1 MSRLPCHVE
10 AALRVKVR
18 RGHQGIWE
26 AIRERPRGQYWT
38 VCDIWYLTGVPDRGT
53 VADYVRRLMLAGYI
67 ERAGLAREDG
77 QPSQARRLYT
87 LIRDAGPEAPRLR
100 RDGSEVPPTAQEA
113 MWRTLRMIGRDGVT
127 ADDLVVMA
135 STEAVAI
142 KRASAARYLQA
153 LARAGYLRVLEE
165 GRPGHKP
172 GTGKTARYAL
182 RVGMNTGPAAPMIAR
197 VSHAVWDPNLN
208 QWAEGAEAD
217 VSGAGGGHG

>member
-10 AALRVKVR
+10 AALRVRVK
-18 RGHQGIWE
+18 RGHQGVWD
-26 AIRERPRGQYWT
+26 AIRDRRGEAWT
-38 VCDIWYLTGVPDRGT
+38 LREIWLATATYSVEAVR
-53 VADYVRRLMLAGYI
+53 DYVHRLALAGYVD
-67 ERAGLAREDG
+67 RVGAATFTGA
-77 QPSQARRLYT
+77 QAIPWR

-135 STEAVAI
+135 STETTAVA
-142 KRASAARYLQA
+142 RTSANRYLQA

-165 GRPGHKP
+165 GKPGH
-172 GTGKTARYAL
+172 GKQGAALARYAL
-182 RVGMNTGPAAPMIAR
+182 RAGRNSGPAAPMIAR
-197 VSHAVWDPNLN
+197 ITHAVWDPNLN